1 MRYSVVIPVYNR
13 PGEIDELLKSLT
25 KLTYKSFEVLVIEDG
40 SSDPCAHIINRYAD
54 LLNIRYYQ
62 KENTG
67 QGFSRNFGF
76 KRAKGDYY
84 VVFDSDCLIP
94 AHYFDAVNE
103 VIDQNNGIDCW
114 GGPDRAHESFT
125 PVQKA
130 INYSMTSFFTTGGT
144 RGNQHHIGS
153 YHPRSFNMGISKE
166 VFAETGG
173 YIITRMGEDIEFSI
187 RIQKSGF
194 NTHLISDAFVYH
206 KRRTNFKQFYKQLF
220 FFGRARINI
229 WRFHPEEL
237 KAVHFFPL
245 LFALILIYSITG
257 SVFDITF
264 SKELMMLYFVFGAIL
279 IIDAYRIEKSI
290 LVSLYSAVTGFIQL
304 TAYGLGFLTEL
315 FRSGKEQADT
325 LINTD

>member
-13 PGEIDELLKSLT
+13 PGEIDELLKTLT
-25 KLTYKSFEVLVIEDG
+25 EVTYKSFEVLVIEDG
-40 SSDPCAHIINRYAD
+40 STNTCAHIIERYAD
-54 LLNIRYYQ
+54 SLDIRYFQ

-103 VIDQNNGIDCW
+103 VIDQHNGIDCW

-130 INYSMTSFFTTGGT
+130 INYSMTSLFTTGGT
-144 RGNQHHIGS
+144 RGNRHHIGS

-194 NTHLISDAFVYH
+194 NAHLINDAFVYH
-206 KRRTNFKQFYKQLF
+206 KRRTSFKQFYKQLF
-220 FFGRARINI
+220 FFGRARVNI
-229 WRFHPEEL
+229 WRFHPKEL
-237 KAVHFFPL
+237 KVVHLFPL
-245 LFALILIYSITG
+245 LFAVFLIYSAVG
-257 SVFDITF
+257 LLFNF
-264 SKELMMLYFVFGAIL
+264 PLSKELMMLYLVFGVVLMA
-279 IIDAYRIEKSI
+279 DAYRIEKSI
-290 LVSLYSAVTGFIQL
+290 LVALYAAAAGFIQL
-304 TAYGLGFLTEL
+304 TSYGLGFLREI
-315 FRSGKEQADT
+315 FRANKEQGDSI
-325 LINTD
+325 INTD